1 MQENNKGAKINQI
14 LSAFLVIAYVV
25 CMYYFSGLVAN
36 ISLAPLQ
43 LLANIAM
50 YVVFGLL
57 LFYATRVGEGKQIRR
72 FSLSVLLL
80 MVLPGLYM
88 VLAAFAPGLPLR
100 SQIISSD
107 VLTCLGYV
115 MLGYGIPYTFFSG
128 YELAPKEEDAA
139 DAALEPELPSDE
151 PGAEDAAG
159 EEDENTGS
167 AEDANSEPDAQA
179 DPAEEA
185 QQDEEKTPA
194 SSAK

>member
-139 DAALEPELPSDE
+139 DAALEPELSSDE
-151 PGAEDAAG
+151 PTAEDAAG

-167 AEDANSEPDAQA
+167 AEDANSEPDAQT
-179 DPAEEA
+179 DPADEA